1 MTDGGRMKRVDGGGV
16 LTLRQARAA
25 RMLTVR
31 GLAQAAG
38 CSPHTV
44 HEVEAGKRT
53 PHFGTVR
60 RLSAALGVEPGEVA
74 EFRRA
79 MLLEEEPR

>member
-1 MTDGGRMKRVDGGGV
+1 MEEHGGGAV
-16 LTLRQARAA
+16 TLRQARAA

-31 GLAQAAG
+31 SLAEAAG

-44 HEVEAGKRT
+44 HEVETGKRV
-53 PHFGTVR
+53 PHLAMVR
-60 RLSAALGVEPGEVA
+60 RLSQALGVEPAVVA

-79 MLLEEEPR
+79 LLLEEEQG

>member
-1 MTDGGRMKRVDGGGV
+1 METDPEVR
-16 LTLRQARAA
+16 TLRRARAA

-31 GLAQAAG
+31 GLAAAAG

-44 HEVEAGKRT
+44 HEVETGRRVPRFDT
-53 PHFGTVR
+53 IR
-60 RLSAALGVEPGEVA
+60 RLSEALGVEPTGIA

-79 MLLEEEPR
+79 LLLEEEQR

>member
-1 MTDGGRMKRVDGGGV
+1 METAANGV
-16 LTLRQARAA
+16 RKLQQARAE

-31 GLAQAAG
+31 ALAKAAG

-44 HEVEAGKRT
+44 HEVETGKRR
-53 PHFGTVR
+53 PHFATIK
-60 RLSAALGVEPGEVA
+60 RLSAALDVEPTQIA

-79 MLLEEEPR
+79 LLLQEGEG

>member
-1 MTDGGRMKRVDGGGV
+1 MDAQISQVR
-16 LTLRQARAA
+16 TLRQARAE

-31 GLAQAAG
+31 ALAQAAG

-44 HEVEAGKRT
+44 HQVETGRRVPQFDT
-53 PHFGTVR
+53 IR
-60 RLSAALGVEPGEVA
+60 RLSAALGVEPAEIT

-79 MLLEEEPR
+79 LLLEEEGRSV

>member
-1 MTDGGRMKRVDGGGV
+1 MEEQRGEVV
-16 LTLRQARAA
+16 TLRQARVA

-31 GLAQAAG
+31 GLAAAAG

-44 HEVEAGKRT
+44 HEVETGKRAPRFDT
-53 PHFGTVR
+53 IR
-60 RLSAALGVEPGEVA
+60 RVSAALGVEPTGVA

-79 MLLEEEPR
+79 LLIGEEER

>member
-1 MTDGGRMKRVDGGGV
+1 MFGELGGV
-16 LTLRQARAA
+16 RTLRQARAA

-31 GLAQAAG
+31 GLAAIAG

-44 HEVEAGKRT
+44 HEVETGKRA
-53 PHFGTVR
+53 PRFDTVK
-60 RLSAALGVEPGEVA
+60 RLSAALGVEPTEIA

-79 MLLEEEPR
+79 LLIEEEQG

>member
-1 MTDGGRMKRVDGGGV
+1 MEIGERTIQ
-16 LTLRQARAA
+16 TLRQARAA

-31 GLAQAAG
+31 ALAEAAN

-44 HEVEAGKRT
+44 HEVERGKRV
-53 PHFGTVR
+53 PRFDTVR
-60 RLSAALGVEPGEVA
+60 RLSAALGVEPEGIA

-79 MLLEEEPR
+79 LMIEEERA

>member
-1 MTDGGRMKRVDGGGV
+1 MGTEGTMIR
-16 LTLRQARAA
+16 TLRQARAA

-31 GLAQAAG
+31 GLAERAG

-44 HEVEAGKRT
+44 HQVELGLRL
-53 PHFGTVR
+53 PRFDTVK
-60 RLSAALGVEPGEVA
+60 RLSAALGVEPTEIA

-79 MLLEEEPR
+79 MLLEEDDR

>member
-1 MTDGGRMKRVDGGGV
+1 MTGEASRVRS
-16 LTLRQARAA
+16 LKQARVGK
-25 RMLTVR
+25 MLTVR

-44 HEVEAGKRT
+44 HEVECGARVPRFDT
-53 PHFGTVR
+53 IR
-60 RLSAALGVEPGEVA
+60 RLSAALGVEPSEIA

-79 MLLEEEPR
+79 LLLEREKEEDD